1 MAAAKKPSFV
11 KAMTHNGEVVSQQ
24 VEVGLGNIQH
34 YYKFLEKLV
43 ACAPGDPAK
52 VLKGMKPGVDE
63 SDMMAQYAFVQTQ
76 ADNLL
81 LSYVSHEREWFQKLQ
96 EVVIKPLSEFYVAN
110 IRQKRM
116 LDLDLAKLSKALKE
130 SKAILKKDEQD
141 AKSSLEQYIK
151 LHLPQVSLRNA
162 SKEGPVD
169 TSMEKFL
176 QGAEL
181 ENFKKQQSMDKANAA
196 ARASPQYEAYQKSR
210 KKTFEAFNKY
220 ESSLQQARTDQ
231 LKFHGFLTEYLQQM
245 ESMERYRMKSIE
257 VSLKK
262 LTTLFEIHSKK
273 MRETLDGL
281 EAMCMLVTNLDEQQ
295 LQHSL
300 RVWEFMYGPCPP
312 YEPMEFRLPCK
323 CGDIMDDLRTNFETV
338 PPPPAKVA
346 YVMPKGPPPT
356 FVPESALKRPVH
368 YISPLTSSDRAL
380 GASGAIGYELGP
392 PEVGTFGS
400 DHILERNRSE
410 TKSL

>member
-1 MAAAKKPSFV
+1 MAAKKPSFV
-11 KAMTHNGEVVSQQ
+11 KAMTHNGDVVSQQ
-24 VEVGLGNIQH
+24 VEVGLANIQH
-34 YYKFLEKLV
+34 YYKFMEKLV
-43 ACAPGDPAK
+43 ACAPADPQK
-52 VLKGMKPGVDE
+52 VLKGIKPAVDE
-63 SDMMAQYAFVQTQ
+63 ADMMSQYAFVQTQ

-81 LSYVSHEREWFQKLQ
+81 LAYVSHEREWFLKLQ

-110 IRQKRM
+110 IRQKRA
-116 LDLDLAKLSKALKE
+116 LDLELAKFSKALKE
-130 SKAILKKDEQD
+130 SKTILKKDE
-141 AKSSLEQYIK
+141 AEARGALEQYIK

-162 SKEGPVD
+162 FKDAPAD

-181 ENFKKQQSMDKANAA
+181 ESFRKQQIMDKANAA
-196 ARASPQYEAYQKSR
+196 AKASPQYDAYQKSR

-220 ESSLQQARTDQ
+220 ELQLQQARTDQ

-281 EAMCMLVTNLDEQQ
+281 ETMCMTVTNLDEQQ

-312 YEPMEFRLPCK
+312 YEPLEYRLPCK

-338 PPPPAKVA
+338 PALPPKTP

-368 YISPLTSSDRAL
+368 YISPLTNSDRAL

-392 PEVGTFGS
+392 PEVA
-400 DHILERNRSE
+400 LWNEPAYERNRSE
-410 TKSL
+410 TRSV